1 MNSFDKVIGYKSI
14 KRELLQICDMIRNRT
29 IYEKMGARL
38 PHGLLLYGDPGLGK
52 SLLANCFMEEC
63 GLNTVTVRRDKG
75 GDAFINSIAQAFAK
89 AKEEAPSVLLLDD
102 MDKFANEDSS
112 RCDAPEYVA
121 VQAGIDDVKETA
133 VFVIATANEIRKLP
147 DSLCRSGRFDRKI
160 RIQPPTAADAE
171 AIIAHYLSGKQVSDD
186 INMKDLTKMM
196 SYPYNDTSKFDDP
209 CAHPSSTKVNNF
221 GHLYFIEEKYGYP
234 GVDLCLSLGD
244 YYLSFLIKNSRIDG
258 KLFKQMDL
266 YEKFQG
272 DWKKIQKVDV
282 LHRIEN
288 NNKIVLY
295 TSRVGLKEARTKFF
309 HEKLA
314 AVTEID
320 NQYDWEKGFG
330 KLRTIASYL
339 VENEIEETDENIR
352 AILHSR
358 SNEVKK
364 YCEEIRKNKEKN

>member
-1 MNSFDKVIGYKSI
+1 
-14 KRELLQICDMIRNRT
+14 
-29 IYEKMGARL
+29 
-38 PHGLLLYGDPGLGK
+38 
-52 SLLANCFMEEC
+52 
-63 GLNTVTVRRDKG
+63 
-75 GDAFINSIAQAFAK
+75 
-89 AKEEAPSVLLLDD
+89 
-102 MDKFANEDSS
+102 MDNQT
-112 RCDAPEYVA
+112 Y
-121 VQAGIDDVKETA
+121 
-133 VFVIATANEIRKLP
+133 
-147 DSLCRSGRFDRKI
+147 
-160 RIQPPTAADAE
+160 
-171 AIIAHYLSGKQVSDD
+171 
-186 INMKDLTKMM
+186 
-196 SYPYNDTSKFDDP
+196 
-209 CAHPSSTKVNNF
+209 
-221 GHLYFIEEKYGYP
+221 
-234 GVDLCLSLGD
+234 
-244 YYLSFLIKNSRIDG
+244 
-258 KLFKQMDL
+258 KQMDL

>member
-1 MNSFDKVIGYKSI
+1 MLVIFHSAWY
-14 KRELLQICDMIRNRT
+14 D
-29 IYEKMGARL
+29 
-38 PHGLLLYGDPGLGK
+38 
-52 SLLANCFMEEC
+52 
-63 GLNTVTVRRDKG
+63 
-75 GDAFINSIAQAFAK
+75 NSIA
-89 AKEEAPSVLLLDD
+89 S
-102 MDKFANEDSS
+102 
-112 RCDAPEYVA
+112 
-121 VQAGIDDVKETA
+121 T
-133 VFVIATANEIRKLP
+133 
-147 DSLCRSGRFDRKI
+147 KI
-160 RIQPPTAADAE
+160 RILEENEMDELRQSVHDLENECDT
-171 AIIAHYLSGKQVSDD
+171 HKQVAKLQE
-186 INMKDLTKMM
+186 IGRKLLTEYVIKFKNIVIEPLRVEAYY
-196 SYPYNDTSKFDDP
+196 YPYNDTSKFDDP

-272 DWKKIQKVDV
+272 DWKEIQKVDV